1 MTKKKIGL
9 FFGAGAEI
17 GYGFP
22 TGGRFA
28 LDIFK
33 MGKETD
39 RDHFK
44 ELIAGVDPS
53 SQIAR
58 QWLPEGYGS
67 RSIYVFG
74 KGNFEEIIASSLEN
88 QKDLILTYLNAFDK
102 GISRVIKQ
110 IDGIDK
116 VGVRCF
122 F

>member
-17 GYGFP
+17 
-22 TGGRFA
+22 
-28 LDIFK
+28 
-33 MGKETD
+33 
-39 RDHFK
+39 
-44 ELIAGVDPS
+44 
-53 SQIAR
+53 
-58 QWLPEGYGS
+58 GYGS